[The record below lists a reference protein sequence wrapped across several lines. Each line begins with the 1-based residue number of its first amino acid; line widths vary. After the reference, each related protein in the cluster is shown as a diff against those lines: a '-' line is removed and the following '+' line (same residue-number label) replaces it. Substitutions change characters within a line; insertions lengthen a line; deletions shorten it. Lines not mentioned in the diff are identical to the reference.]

1 MKRQRDRAPG
11 GVPLA
16 WMLAVAFLVGA
27 TPALADGSDG
37 ARSAPLT
44 IDDLG
49 FSNAMDE
56 QVFTRSYRLSS
67 ISALPVASPGL
78 SLDSAGAPGLSARSE
93 LQIEVDESD
102 GIGSGLSLTEGLSSG
117 QGEVSIRRFSTAL
130 SGSEGTLTVG
140 SDWSNFQDFLPVG
153 TTLTRQGLVAEQI
166 SWASEADL
174 GRFSVALERDYELLG
189 DNRIDR
195 GLSDQSSSAPSLIL
209 SWRGATDDQRGL
221 YGVTALGRDLE
232 LDDVDT
238 SSDTGWGLN
247 LAGGWRFGE
256 LFAALSVTLGDSID
270 SFILGRM
277 GDRSTASAASRYL
290 NPGESIHINPSLNYR
305 LGDSANLHLS
315 VNRFATDTED
325 TPHGVETLDTIHLGY
340 TWTPWP
346 STRIGIEFVGKD
358 VEGPGAMEDSNEVNF
373 AASKRF

>member
-1 MKRQRDRAPG
+1 
-11 GVPLA
+11 
-16 WMLAVAFLVGA
+16 MLVAAFLVGA